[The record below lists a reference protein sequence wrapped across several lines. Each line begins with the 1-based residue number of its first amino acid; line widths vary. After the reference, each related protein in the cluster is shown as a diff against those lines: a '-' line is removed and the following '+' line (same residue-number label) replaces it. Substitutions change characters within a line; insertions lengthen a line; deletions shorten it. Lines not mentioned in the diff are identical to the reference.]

1 MTVATGTG
9 LKQARGPVLGLA
21 HLLQLRYHPISHNA
35 FLRETYGELYRLKVF
50 GVTMY
55 VTAGADLAE
64 QVLVNRDRTFANGPA
79 WSHFI
84 GPFFHRGI
92 MLLDFDEHLH
102 HRRILQHAFTN
113 DAMRRY
119 HAVMVPHIRSGLAG
133 WESVPQPRMHELFK
147 QLTLDVAVETF
158 VGVDLTRPEQDRL
171 NRAFIAAVRAGTSIV
186 RRPIPG
192 TPWAKGLAARKV
204 LEEFFFAHLPEK
216 RRNGGDDL

>member
-1 MTVATGTG
+1 MAVTTPVG

-21 HLLQLRYHPISHNA
+21 HLLQLRYHPISHNEW
-35 FLRETYGELYRLKVF
+35 LRETYGELYRLKVF
-50 GVTMY
+50 GVKMY

-113 DAMRRY
+113 DALRSY
-119 HAVMVPHIRSGLAG
+119 HAVMAPHIRRNLEPSGRTPSSRCGCTTCSRPSPSTSRSRRSSGSTSPAR
-133 WESVPQPRMHELFK
+133 SR
-147 QLTLDVAVETF
+147 TRS
-158 VGVDLTRPEQDRL
+158 TRPSSRRCA
-171 NRAFIAAVRAGTSIV
+171 RA
-186 RRPIPG
+186 RR
-192 TPWAKGLAARKV
+192 
-204 LEEFFFAHLPEK
+204 
-216 RRNGGDDL
+216 

>member
-1 MTVATGTG
+1 MEGARQMALTTPAD

-21 HLLQLRYHPISHNA
+21 HLLQLRYHPISHNEW
-35 FLRETYGELYRLKVF
+35 LRETYGELYRLKVF

-64 QVLVNRDRTFANGPA
+64 QVLVNRDRVFANGPA

-113 DAMRRY
+113 DALRSY
-119 HAVMVPHIRSGLAG
+119 HSVLA
-133 WESVPQPRMHELFK
+133 PQ
-147 QLTLDVAVETF
+147 
-158 VGVDLTRPEQDRL
+158 
-171 NRAFIAAVRAGTSIV
+171 I
-186 RRPIPG
+186 
-192 TPWAKGLAARKV
+192 
-204 LEEFFFAHLPEK
+204 
-216 RRNGGDDL
+216 RRNLAEWETVEHPLLH

>member
-1 MTVATGTG
+1 MAVTTSTG
-9 LKQARGPVLGLA
+9 LKQARGPRLGLA
-21 HLLQLRYHPISHNA
+21 HLLQLRYHPISHNE

-113 DAMRRY
+113 DALRSY
-119 HAVMVPHIRSGLAG
+119 HAVMAPHIRSNLAELSTG
-133 WESVPQPRMHELFK
+133 WADGEQQVRMHHMFK
-147 QLTLDVAVETF
+147 ALTLDLALETF
-158 VGVDLTRPEQDRL
+158 VGVDLTREEQEQV
-171 NRAFIAAVRAGTSIV
+171 NQAFIAAVRAGTSVI
-186 RRPIPG
+186 RKPIPG
-192 TPWAKGLAARKV
+192 GPGHAG
-204 LEEFFFAHLPEK
+204 
-216 RRNGGDDL
+216 